1 VSDADNGNEDRFAI
15 PRRPQRRYP
24 HSGGVEYEGETV
36 FSLTPTPAQSDDRLR
51 SLVEGVLA
59 GERYTYG
66 DWFDLPMPLYLVN
79 DEATGDVFRVSI
91 RDGRVRLHVLP
102 ATDSP
107 GLRGLFEQLR
117 AATADVTWD
126 VDCRVE

>member
-1 VSDADNGNEDRFAI
+1 MSDADDGTEDQFAI
-15 PRRPQRRYP
+15 PCRPERRYP

-36 FSLTPTPAQSDDRLR
+36 FSLTPTPAQSDDRLQ
-51 SLVEGVLA
+51 SIVEGVLA

-91 RDGRVRLHVLP
+91 RDGTVRLHVLP

-107 GLRGLFEQLR
+107 GLRGLFEHLR
-117 AATADVTWD
+117 AATDDVAWR
-126 VDCRVE
+126 VDCHVG